1 MINQWIL
8 GSIFR
13 QTMTKP
19 YMVYSKIFHMLLITV
34 LKFGS
39 VQSEAQDSTSICF
52 VLNGIS
58 DVKPVGIHLPYRL
71 EQKPLRVAEEE
82 LRVTEL
88 GLVEF
93 GEQLHISN
101 PHIAVRNIKH
111 LQLHKVSERCVNLP
125 PTNGSLIRK

>member
-1 MINQWIL
+1 MGKVMLNQLAFIYHIGW
-8 GSIFR
+8 S
-13 QTMTKP
+13 
-19 YMVYSKIFHMLLITV
+19 
-34 LKFGS
+34 
-39 VQSEAQDSTSICF
+39 
-52 VLNGIS
+52 
-58 DVKPVGIHLPYRL
+58 
-71 EQKPLRVAEEE
+71 KPLRVAEEE

-101 PHIAVRNIKH
+101 PHIAVQNIKH